1 MTHLKRFLR
10 WFFYDFPA
18 YYSLPILIALVFL
31 LVFTLRLAFQ

>member
-18 YYSLPILIALVFL
+18 YYSLPILIGLVFL
-31 LVFTLRLAFQ
+31 LVTMFRFAFQ